1 LGHGFCYRSGAMRSR
16 RQWGD
21 MVGTILK
28 WVIPGLVTVL
38 GGTALAIAQTGAA
51 ITTDLHARSAAALAT
66 PDLNWAHVDI
76 DGRDAVLS
84 GTATTQATIDDA
96 VTRIASIPGVRAVD
110 SHVALAEHISPF
122 PFSASIEAGAV
133 TLAGGYPD
141 ESVHAALLAAAS
153 GAIDR
158 TKLYSG
164 APDSFAAAA
173 KFGLS
178 TLADLDEGE
187 VRLADLSLT
196 VTGRAKS
203 TAAFNALQTLQ
214 QSVPAGVKLA
224 ALTVTP
230 PLISPYVWT
239 AKFDGTAVTI
249 DGSAPTGDLAERLR
263 AVAPANVPVSAT
275 LALASG
281 EPQGFEA
288 NTLAVLKSLL
298 SLESGEATISDTSIT
313 LSGAP
318 ASTAVADDVTAAI
331 GRLGGTATLAPPRV
345 ADFALHIDKSADRL
359 VFTGFVPDTATRDR
373 LTALAGADT
382 SKLELG
388 RGAPEHFAA
397 ALDFGLDTLGH
408 LGEGEFGIK
417 NDRMSIGGRAATL
430 ADFTAA
436 TQLVAQG
443 APQGVSL
450 AAAELHPPVAK
461 PFTWSATK
469 DASGKIAMAGYVP
482 DEATR
487 KSLAARIADPGAD
500 AAVLADGAPAN
511 FAASAGSGLDVLA
524 LLDTGSVNFDGANW
538 SIEGN
543 VDTPM
548 QGFDADAQY
557 SAAGLRAAGWSYDVQ
572 LPKSAPP
579 PSLPNIAPYVW
590 RAQKAA
596 DGSLSFSGFV
606 PSDAFQ
612 RVAKSR
618 VPGASDTTVLGAG
631 APSDFGTSA
640 LAGLDALTALD
651 EGALALSGTHWTLT
665 GGTASSTTRD
675 KIQAELSGQIDAAN
689 WQIAIQAEDTPA
701 VVTPYLWSATKA
713 ADGTVAL
720 KGYVPAADLKT
731 AAAANAGTVGSDST
745 VVASG
750 EPAGFA
756 DDLRAGLDALTHLSS
771 GSASY
776 DGSKWLLAGD
786 VASAADGDAAFAAL
800 GKGSKGGTLWTK
812 SLTGYPPAAPSEAA
826 LSSAETPDITTFDTS
841 SSAPEASSMQPSSE
855 AASSMQPSSQEP
867 ASVPAS
873 SSEPVSS
880 ESSEQPAV
888 SSEAPSPAMPAEASS
903 TETPAPSSAEPAP
916 AEPAPA
922 AAPAIP
928 DTLVFEAIHKQ
939 GAAIALKGAVP
950 AAAAQKYFGSIAG
963 DVPTDALVVTPNL
976 PDDFITNAITGIEA
990 IGTLSDARLGFDGTR
1005 WWLRGKAKSQ
1015 ADRDAVTAKIAALPK
1030 GADWSVALD
1039 LMAPIDL
1046 CRISVDALAGR
1057 NAIVFAAGKAV
1068 LDKSSMPV
1076 LDELAKD
1083 LAACPATYVHVQGY
1097 TDSDGDADANLAL
1110 SVARSEAVVAA
1121 LVGRG
1126 IDEGRFYAEGYG
1138 ENDPVA
1144 PNDTKQN
1151 KQRNRRIA
1159 FEIDT
1164 K

>member
-1 LGHGFCYRSGAMRSR
+1 
-16 RQWGD
+16 

-38 GGTALAIAQTGAA
+38 GGTALAVAQTGAA
-51 ITTDLHARSAAALAT
+51 ITTDLGTRSDAALSSA
-66 PDLNWAHVDI
+66 DFAWAHVDV

-84 GTATTQATIDDA
+84 GTATTQAKIDDA
-96 VTRIASIPGVRAVD
+96 IAHVASVRGVRGVE
-110 SHVALAEHISPF
+110 SHVALAEYVSPF
-122 PFSASIEAGAV
+122 PFSASIKSGAV
-133 TLAGGYPD
+133 TLSGAYPD
-141 ESVHAALLAAAS
+141 ESVHAALLATAS
-153 GAIDR
+153 GARDE

-164 APDSFAAAA
+164 APDSFATAA
-173 KFGLS
+173 KFGLGA
-178 TLADLDEGE
+178 LADLDDGE
-187 VRLADLSLT
+187 VKLADLSLT

-203 TAAFNALQTLQ
+203 PAAFAALQTLQ
-214 QSVPAGVKLA
+214 QSAPASVKLA

-230 PLISPYVWT
+230 PLAAPYVWT
-239 AKFDGTAVTI
+239 AKFDGTTVTI
-249 DGSAPTGDLAERLR
+249 DGNAPTTDLAERLR
-263 AVAPANVPVSAT
+263 AVAPANVPVSAN

-288 NTLAVLKSLL
+288 NTLAILKSLL
-298 SLESGEATISDTSIT
+298 SLENGEATISDASIT
-313 LSGAP
+313 LTGAP
-318 ASTAVADDVTAAI
+318 SSVAVADDVASTLSK
-331 GRLGGTATLAPPRV
+331 LGGTASLAPPRV

-359 VFTGFVPDTATRDR
+359 VFTGFVPDAATRDK
-373 LTALAGADT
+373 LTAIAGADT

-388 RGAPEHFAA
+388 RGAPQQFAA
-397 ALDFGLDTLGH
+397 ALDFGLGALGH

-430 ADFTAA
+430 ADFSAA
-436 TQLVAQG
+436 TEMVAQG
-443 APQGVSL
+443 APQGLSL

-461 PFTWSATK
+461 PFTWSATR
-469 DASGKIAMAGYVP
+469 DAAGKIALAGYVP

-487 KSLAARIADPGAD
+487 KSLAARIANPGTD
-500 AAVLADGAPAN
+500 AAVLADGAPID
-511 FAASAGSGLDVLA
+511 FATSAENGLAVLA

-538 SIEGN
+538 SIEGA

-548 QGFDADAQY
+548 KGFDADAQY
-557 SAAGLRAAGWSYDVQ
+557 SAAGLKAAGWSYDVQ

-596 DGSLSFSGFV
+596 DGTLSFSGFV

-618 VPGASDTTVLGAG
+618 APAANDTTVLGAG

-640 LAGLDALTALD
+640 LAGLDALSALD
-651 EGALALSGTHWTLT
+651 EGALALNGTHWTLT
-665 GGTASSTTRD
+665 GGTATAASRD
-675 KIQAELSGQIDAAN
+675 KIQAELSGQVDAKN
-689 WQIAIQAEDTPA
+689 WQIAIQAKDTPA

-713 ADGTVAL
+713 ADGSVDL
-720 KGYVPAADLKT
+720 KGDVPTATLKT
-731 AAAANAGTVGSDST
+731 EAATKAATVSSDST

-756 DDLRAGLDALTHLSS
+756 DDLRAGLDALSHLRS
-771 GSASY
+771 GTASY
-776 DGSKWLLAGD
+776 DGSKWLLSGD
-786 VASAADGDAAFAAL
+786 VASAADGDAATAAL
-800 GKGSKGGTLWTK
+800 AKGSKGGALWTR
-812 SLTGYPPAAPSEAA
+812 SLTGYPAASAEAA
-826 LSSAETPDITTFDTS
+826 LASTETPDITTLDTS
-841 SSAPEASSMQPSSE
+841 SAPAVEASATQPSSE
-855 AASSMQPSSQEP
+855 AASSSAEPSAEASSEQPSSASEQP
-867 ASVPAS
+867 AL
-873 SSEPVSS
+873 SS

-888 SSEAPSPAMPAEASS
+888 SSEAPSSTAPVESS
-903 TETPAPSSAEPAP
+903 SSAAPVASSAEPASQE
-916 AEPAPA
+916 AVPA
-922 AAPAIP
+922 ATAPAIP
-928 DTLVFEAIHKQ
+928 DTLVFEAIHPQ

-950 AAAAQKYFGSIAG
+950 AEAAQKYFGSIAG
-963 DVPTDALVVTPNL
+963 NVSTDALAVTPNL
-976 PDDFITNAITGIEA
+976 PDDFITNAIAGIESL
-990 IGTLSDARLGFDGTR
+990 GTLSDARLGFDGTR
-1005 WWLRGKAKSQ
+1005 WWLRGKAKSE
-1015 ADRDAVTAKIAALPK
+1015 ADKDSVTAKISALPK
-1030 GADWSVALD
+1030 GADWSVAID

-1068 LDKSSMPV
+1068 LDKSSLPV

-1097 TDSDGDADANLAL
+1097 TDADGDADANLAL

-1121 LVGRG
+1121 LVERG
-1126 IDEGRFYAEGYG
+1126 IGEGRFYAEGYG

-1159 FEIDT
+1159 FEIDA